1 MLNEPRARGAS
12 WATAKRKL
20 LLRLVVCLG
29 ACGGPAAVGRV
40 PLLFAAEAAE
50 APAEPRWVE
59 LSGDVDKDLEQL
71 LSELLG
77 RSGLT
82 LTWSAPSSEG
92 RVIARVH
99 VKLRDD
105 GAVLD
110 VVDPRDASSARQV
123 SVPRHGAEAL
133 FRETLAHVI
142 LGNVDPLAT
151 LDAEKPSTTPS
162 RHAGPTPAAPKPAPV
177 AAPTVAALAPQ
188 PDMSLNYRHRREEEE
203 RLHVAVGVGGAALL
217 VARDRAAPVMAGSL
231 GLVFPGALQP
241 RAALSAGYMP
251 PLGIDSEGLTAN
263 FRLIPMRAHLGL
275 APWRSPWLALDAAL
289 SVGVDWLTF
298 TPTDTTAELRAAP
311 ASTRVAPVLGALLG
325 ARAHLGAGL
334 DATLGLGLDFDPT
347 PRTWLVV
354 EGERS
359 VPVLEMLR
367 FRPSAALGLEWTL
380 PSEHVP
386 WPQEMGAR

>member
-1 MLNEPRARGAS
+1 M
-12 WATAKRKL
+12 
-20 LLRLVVCLG
+20 CLG

-40 PLLFAAEAAE
+40 PLLLAAEAQ
-50 APAEPRWVE
+50 AEPRWVE

-99 VKLRDD
+99 VKLHDD
-105 GAVLD
+105 GALLD
-110 VVDPRDASSARQV
+110 VVDPRDTSAARQV
-123 SVPRHGAEAL
+123 SVPRHGTEAL

-151 LDAEKPSTTPS
+151 LDAERPSTTPS
-162 RHAGPTPAAPKPAPV
+162 RHGSPTPTVPKPAPPPASPV
-177 AAPTVAALAPQ
+177 AAPAVAAPAPQ
-188 PDMSLNYRHRREEEE
+188 ADKSLSYRQRRQEEE
-203 RLHVAVGVGGAALL
+203 RLRFAFGVGGAALL

-251 PLGIDSEGLTAN
+251 PLGIDGKGLTAN
-263 FRLIPMRAHLGL
+263 FRLIPMRARLGL
-275 APWRSPWLALDAAL
+275 EPWSSPWLALDAAL
-289 SVGVDWLTF
+289 SLGVDWLTF
-298 TPTDTTAELRAAP
+298 TPTDTTAELQASS
-311 ASTRVAPVLGALLG
+311 STRVAPVLGALLG

-347 PRTWLVV
+347 PRTWLVA
-354 EGERS
+354 EGERR

-380 PSEHVP
+380 PSERVA
-386 WPQEMGAR
+386 WPREMGAR